1 VLLRGAGV
9 SVGGTKVGLSVR
21 RPCRKVYRAC
31 FVGNDGIRCRPG
43 LQTRGDLSSAFFN
56 NSNNNNSSNNNN
68 NNDNINNNNDFLLA
82 FQLIVL
88 ARYLPSSK

>member
-1 VLLRGAGV
+1 MWVLLRGAGV

-56 NSNNNNSSNNNN
+56 NNNNNN
-68 NNDNINNNNDFLLA
+68 NNDNINNNNAFLLA